1 MWRVALNIM
10 VLVHTGINMRSIR
23 WIILAM
29 LLPCMSISAAMPS
42 GMLKRAYLDRLR
54 RVHVIDAGNRA
65 SLIDGSPA
73 INLVMSPDRNS
84 VAWSVAYKDKDG
96 DVLSDEVRIYRQGRV
111 HNLPCGP
118 AGSDFAFRDGGRRLV
133 LRCASL
139 HFAGRQE
146 LYDTNTLQL
155 VASFQE
161 AEIPLERRPGWNID
175 AD

>member
-1 MWRVALNIM
+1 MP
-10 VLVHTGINMRSIR
+10 SIR

-29 LLPCMSISAAMPS
+29 LVARVSISTAMPS
-42 GMLKRAYLDRLR
+42 GTLKRAYLDRLK
-54 RVHVIDAGNRA
+54 RVHVVDASNRA

-73 INLVMSPDRNS
+73 ISLVMAPDRNS
-84 VAWSVAYKDKDG
+84 VAWSVAYKGKDG

-111 HNLPCGP
+111 HRLPCGP
-118 AGSDFAFRDGGRRLV
+118 AASDFAFRDGGRRLA

-146 LYDTNTLQL
+146 LYDTNTLQV

-161 AEIPLERRPGWNID
+161 AETPLGQRPAWNID